1 MVAEQLADLHLDKP
15 LRMQQGAPSVF
26 GEPGAGREALA
37 NGVSVQPIS
46 VGAVSKIA
54 TS

>member
-15 LRMQQGAPSVF
+15 LRMQQGAPLF

-54 TS
+54 MT